1 LRSFSIFLLP
11 VILDL
16 KYIDGK
22 MFLITKVGDGD
33 FVGVVMS
40 AVLARGN
47 GIEIPVK
54 RKSQPEEKP
63 EPKKKKQLSWQ
74 SVKTLPKLFFKI
86 KFIIG

>member
-1 LRSFSIFLLP
+1 
-11 VILDL
+11 
-16 KYIDGK
+16 
-22 MFLITKVGDGD
+22 
-33 FVGVVMS
+33 MS
-40 AVLARGN
+40 AVLAREN

-63 EPKKKKQLSWQ
+63 EPKKKKQLSWR